1 VKLEEIQEGMVVSGV
16 VESLRRYG
24 ALVNL
29 GEVVGLVY
37 VKDLSWKHVK
47 HPADVLNIG
56 ETVTAKV
63 LKIEHDPKRDGERVS
78 LSIKH
83 LSENPWIT
91 LAQRYPKGTRTL
103 GKVTGLTHFGCF
115 VEIEEGMEGLVH
127 QSDMDWTHKKVHPS
141 KVVRKGD
148 QIEVMV
154 LDHDEEHGRI
164 ALGIKQCLPNP
175 WEKFADNHK
184 KYDRLIGKVTSTTH
198 FGIFV
203 GLEGGIDGL
212 VHLSDISWDIPG
224 EKAVRHYKKGDEVEV
239 VILSIDA
246 DNQRISLGIKQLED
260 TLSEFI
266 AEHRKGSIVRG
277 TISEMDEEKAILQL
291 SNGIEGC
298 IDISQ
303 LSSDNVEEVRRILQ
317 DGDEVEAQFIGV
329 DLTGG
334 YLILCFP
341 EQPDETTSN
350 DNN

>member
-1 VKLEEIQEGMVVSGV
+1 VTLEEIQKDMVMSGV
-16 VESLRRYG
+16 VESLPKYG

-29 GEVVGLVY
+29 GDVVGLVH
-37 VKDLSWKHVK
+37 VKDIAWKHVK
-47 HPADVLNIG
+47 HPADVLNLG
-56 ETVTAKV
+56 DTVDVKV
-63 LKIEHDPKRDGERVS
+63 QKVEPERERVS

-83 LSENPWIT
+83 LSENPWINI
-91 LAQRYPKGTRTL
+91 AQRYPKGTRKL
-103 GKVTGLTHFGCF
+103 GIVTGLTHFGCF
-115 VEIEEGMEGLVH
+115 VEIEDGLEGLVH

-148 QIEVMV
+148 QVEVIV

-175 WEKFADNHK
+175 WEEFAAAHK
-184 KYDRLIGKVTSTTH
+184 KYDKLMGKVTSTTH

-203 GLEGGIDGL
+203 GVEGGIDGL

-246 DNQRISLGIKQLED
+246 ENQRISLGIKQLED

-266 AEHRKGSIVRG
+266 AEHRKGCIVRG
-277 TISEMDEEKAILQL
+277 LISEMDEEKAILQL
-291 SNGIEGC
+291 TNGIEGY
-298 IDISQ
+298 IDISE
-303 LSSDNVEEVRRILQ
+303 LSLDNVEEVRRILQ

-334 YLILCFP
+334 YLILSFP
-341 EQPDETTSN
+341 EETEEEEEARIKES
-350 DNN
+350 